1 MLSNL
6 VDKLR
11 DALFTLDENWCFTY
25 LNPAAEKLLLRKK
38 EDLHNKSI
46 WDEFKEARDSVFHE
60 KYSKAYNDQ
69 VVVEFEALYEPLQTW
84 FDVRAYPYEKG
95 IAVHFRDINRR
106 KKALEESREH
116 HRSLFEHNPDAVFS
130 FDLEGNYLSV
140 NKSFEKLLGYTMDEY
155 LSMNFDPL
163 VVPECLDKT
172 HYHFKKSAEG
182 NPQNYEVTCLTKTGD
197 RVELSVINVPIIVD
211 DKIVGVYG
219 IAKDITHD
227 KRVEQEMRER
237 EASLKL
243 ALHIAKLG
251 SWTWDLIEDKIIWSE
266 ELYQIFGVRTNVE
279 ITIETLLE
287 YVHPEDRPY
296 MINAIEDALNGKP
309 FYTNYRIIRSNGEL
323 RYIEALGELFYD
335 ENKRPVKLIG
345 TTQDVTDRK
354 LEQER
359 IKRSEELYNLIS
371 ENSQDII
378 ILTDQCGVIQ
388 YVSPA
393 IDPVLGYKSA
403 DLLGYVREDIIH
415 PDDLSHFKQIY
426 KKEKEVSVI
435 RVLHK
440 NGHYVWIEASIKFIT
455 NDNAK
460 GEKVL
465 IIARDITERVEA
477 KELMVKSEKLSM
489 AGQLAAGIAHEI
501 RNPLTAIKGF
511 LKLIQSGFNMEKEY
525 LDVMD
530 SELVRIEFILN
541 ELLLLAKPTKQ
552 SFENKDIN
560 SVVLHVVK
568 LLETEANLKN
578 ILFKTELHC
587 DEIFINCDENQL
599 KQIFINFIKNGI
611 EAMPTGGLMTINTYL
626 EMDHVVIEIKDE
638 GCGIPKEKLI
648 NIGQPFFTTKEKG
661 TGLGLAVSFSIV
673 ENHKGEIDI
682 DSEEGKGTTI
692 SVKLPLVHETIL
704 G

>member
-1 MLSNL
+1 MSNV

-11 DALFTLDENWCFTY
+11 DALYTLDENWCFTY
-25 LNPAAEKLLLRKK
+25 LNPAAEKLLLRTK
-38 EDLHNKSI
+38 EELLQKSV
-46 WDEFKEARDSVFHE
+46 WDEFIEVQVLHKMF
-60 KYSKAYNDQ
+60 YKAAETKSE
-69 VVVEFEALYEPLQTW
+69 VEFETYYEPLKTW
-84 FDVRAYPYEKG
+84 FDVRAYPFEKG
-95 IAVHFRDINRR
+95 IAVQFRDINRR

-140 NKSFEKLLGYTMDEY
+140 NKSFEKLLGYTMNEY

-163 VVPECLDKT
+163 VVPEDLEKASF
-172 HYHFKKSAEG
+172 YFNLAAEG
-182 NPQNYEVTCLTKTGD
+182 NPQEYEVACLTKTGE
-197 RVELSVINVPIIVD
+197 RIEVSVINVPIIVGGA
-211 DKIVGVYG
+211 IVGVYG
-219 IAKDITHD
+219 IAKDITQT
-227 KRVEQEMRER
+227 KRVEQEMKER
-237 EASLKL
+237 EASLNL

-266 ELYQIFGVRTNVE
+266 ELYQIFGVETNLE
-279 ITIETLLE
+279 ITLETLLQ
-287 YVHPEDRPY
+287 YVHPEDRLY
-296 MINAIEDALNGKP
+296 MKNAIEDALKGKP
-309 FYTNYRIIRSNGEL
+309 FYINYRIIRSNGEL

-335 ENKRPVKLIG
+335 DNKKPVKFIG
-345 TTQDVTDRK
+345 TTQDVTERK
-354 LEQER
+354 LEQEKL
-359 IKRSEELYNLIS
+359 KRSKELYNLIS

-378 ILTDQCGVIQ
+378 IFTDQCGIIQ

-393 IDPVLGYKSA
+393 IEPVLGYKSD
-403 DLLGYVREDIIH
+403 DLLGNVREDIIH
-415 PDDLSHFKQIY
+415 QDDLSHFKQIY

-455 NDNAK
+455 NENAK
-460 GEKVL
+460 DEKVL

-511 LKLIQSGFNMEKEY
+511 LNLMQNGFNMEKEY

-541 ELLLLAKPTKQ
+541 ELLLLAKPTKH

-578 ILFKTELHC
+578 ILFKTELHN
-587 DEIFINCDENQL
+587 DEIYINCDENQL

-626 EMDHVVIEIKDE
+626 EKNHVVIDIKDE

-661 TGLGLAVSFSIV
+661 TGLGLAVSFSII

-682 DSEEGKGTTI
+682 DSEEGKGTSI
-692 SVKLPLVHETIL
+692 YVKFPLVHEIVI